1 MIDQLQAI
9 KFILYLKSSSEKL
22 HEKIQKKLKD
32 DSNDK
37 LYQKLSK
44 VEGLQKVRDDSQFG
58 FIIEGG
64 IDKGIF
70 LNR

>member
-1 MIDQLQAI
+1 M
-9 KFILYLKSSSEKL
+9 KTSSEEL
-22 HEKIQKKLKD
+22 REKIKRKLKD
-32 DSNDK
+32 NSDDK
-37 LYQKLSK
+37 LYQTLST

-70 LNR
+70 LSR

>member
-1 MIDQLQAI
+1 M
-9 KFILYLKSSSEKL
+9 KSPTEEL
-22 HEKIQKKLKD
+22 HEKIQRKLKD
-32 DSNDK
+32 DSDDK

-44 VEGLQKVRDDSQFG
+44 VEGLQRVRDDSQFG

-70 LNR
+70 LSR

>member
-1 MIDQLQAI
+1 M
-9 KFILYLKSSSEKL
+9 KSPTEEL
-22 HEKIQKKLKD
+22 HEKIQRKLKD
-32 DSNDK
+32 DSDDK